1 MAESILSIKNLSK
14 SYGKRKVIE
23 NLSFEI
29 QAGEIFGFLGPNGAG
44 KSTTIRAILAL
55 IKPDQ
60 GDVEIFGK
68 SVLKERNRALR
79 GVGALIEQADFYK
92 HLSALTNLKMLS
104 RMEHLPESRI
114 QKVLAITGLQDR
126 QNDKVKAYSH
136 GMKQRLGIAQAL
148 LSEPQL
154 LILDE
159 PTTGLDPR
167 GMKEVRDLIRRLSS
181 EGITILLSSH
191 LLSEVEQICNSMAII
206 NLGKLIITGKT
217 DDLMNE
223 SKLST
228 TEIQAEPLKKT
239 VKIITALGY
248 GTQLTPDKKGIKI
261 DAPRK
266 ELPEIVEK
274 LVGENIKV
282 SAVIPRTS
290 LEEYFLGLT
299 EGAA

>member
-1 MAESILSIKNLSK
+1 MAESILSINNLSK
-14 SYGKRKVIE
+14 SYGKRKVVE
-23 NLSFEI
+23 NLTFEI

-55 IKPDQ
+55 IKPDR
-60 GDVEIFGK
+60 GDIEIFGK
-68 SVLKERNRALR
+68 SVIKGRNRALQ

-92 HLSALTNLKMLS
+92 QLSALTNLKILS
-104 RMEHLPESRI
+104 RMERLPEERI
-114 QKVLAITGLQDR
+114 QKVLEITRLHDR

-167 GMKEVRDLIRRLSS
+167 GMKEVRDLIRRLSA

-206 NLGKLIITGKT
+206 NLGKLITSGKT
-217 DDLMNE
+217 DVLMND
-223 SKLST
+223 SKLSS
-228 TEIQAEPLKKT
+228 TEIQAIPINKT
-239 VKIITALGY
+239 VKIITELGY
-248 GTQLTPDKKGIKI
+248 STQLTSNLKGIKI
-261 DAPRK
+261 DAR
-266 ELPEIVEK
+266 
-274 LVGENIKV
+274 NN
-282 SAVIPRTS
+282 
-290 LEEYFLGLT
+290 
-299 EGAA
+299 